1 MSQRKVILTP
11 IAKNKLRLGSGKP
24 DSRRDYE
31 ERQRRFMEGEGW
43 MWDDAKGNQ
52 AKVGDVF
59 GFVHNNSH
67 VNYHI
72 VTEWHP
78 VTDQLPW
85 ANRPSRNIGQR
96 NRQILYLSNEVGRH
110 SWSEWK
116 EYGGYDKV
124 QGSMYVKNQEL
135 KDCLL
140 YLF

>member
-1 MSQRKVILTP
+1 MAQRNIILTP
-11 IAKNKLRLGSGKP
+11 IAKNRLRGGNGNP
-24 DSRRDYE
+24 DSRRDFE
-31 ERQRRFMEGEGW
+31 EQERRFMEGEGW
-43 MWDDAKGNQ
+43 MWDDAKGNK

-67 VNYHI
+67 VNYHLI
-72 VTEWHP
+72 TEVHP
-78 VTDQLPW
+78 VTARLPSW
-85 ANRPSRNIGQR
+85 ASNIGQR
-96 NRQILYLSNEVGRH
+96 DRQVVYLSNEVGH
-110 SWSEWK
+110 QSWDEWK